1 MNKDVGSVGDDA
13 FDGAKKRHGTCR
25 VFLLRSQDSNL
36 ELPDPESGALLDL
49 TV

>member
-1 MNKDVGSVGDDA
+1 MTLSTGQ
-13 FDGAKKRHGTCR
+13 KKRHGTCR

-49 TV
+49 TVKIVRY